1 MSSWYCGCGRCTAG
15 AVTGPL
21 LLITLGTLFALQ
33 EAGSY
38 RFRDTWKVL
47 LIMYGLMWAIK
58 AVAPAHEGR

>member
-38 RFRDTWKVL
+38 RFRDTWPVL
-47 LIMYGLMWAIK
+47 LIMYGLM
-58 AVAPAHEGR
+58 